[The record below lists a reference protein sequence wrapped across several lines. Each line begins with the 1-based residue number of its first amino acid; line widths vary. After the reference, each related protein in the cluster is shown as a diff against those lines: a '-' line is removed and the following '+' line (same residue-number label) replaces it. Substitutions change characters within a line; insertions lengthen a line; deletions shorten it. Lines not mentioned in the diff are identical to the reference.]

1 MSAPIGYSPGERL
14 RRPPVANGSAE
25 IPQKRRL
32 RAWWHRNRSRFFLAA
47 FLTVF
52 LVGYLAPR
60 IFISVHTGEAGVL
73 WKRFGQGTV
82 TSVVYAEGFHVIPPW
97 DKMAIYDLRVQ
108 HREQSVIVLSTNGLS
123 VTVGVSIRYR
133 PKLPLLG
140 RLHQEV
146 GPGYVDSI
154 VLPEVQSLLRDLLG
168 KYTPEEIYTTKRTL
182 IQDSLSRATSE
193 IGEEFIEVDDLLIT
207 SITLPS
213 MLQEAIETKLTQEQR
228 QLEMRFRIGREEL
241 EVDRKL
247 IEAFGISGYNQV
259 IAGSLTEQL
268 LTFTGIGASLELAK
282 SPNAKM
288 VIFGNKQGLP
298 LILDSR
304 MLESPPGTTN
314 AAIVTN
320 QVISPPALEI
330 AVTNVNVAAAE
341 RILPRVRQWIQD
353 STNSFNKVIQAL
365 RRP

>member
-1 MSAPIGYSPGERL
+1 MSAPIGYPPGERL
-14 RRPPVANGSAE
+14 KRPPGANGSVE
-25 IPQKRRL
+25 NTQKHRL
-32 RAWWHRNRSRFFLAA
+32 RAWWRRYRSRFFLAA
-47 FLTVF
+47 FVTVF

-60 IFISVHTGEAGVL
+60 IFISVRSGQAGVL

-82 TSVVYAEGFHVIPPW
+82 TDLVYAEGFHVIPPW
-97 DKMAIYDLRVQ
+97 DQMAIYNLRVQ
-108 HREQSVIVLSTNGLS
+108 HKEQSVTVLSTNGLS
-123 VTVGVSIRYR
+123 ITVDVSVRYR

-146 GPGYVDSI
+146 GPGYVDAI
-154 VLPEVQSLLRDLLG
+154 VLPEVRSLLRDLFG
-168 KYTPEEIYTTKRTL
+168 EYTPEEIYTTKRSL
-182 IQDSLSRATSE
+182 IQDSLTRAVSE
-193 IGEEFIEVDDLLIT
+193 IGESFIEVDDLLIT
-207 SITLPS
+207 NIRLPS

-288 VIFGNKQGLP
+288 VIFGNNQGLP

-304 MLESPPGTTN
+304 MLDSPPGTTN
-314 AAIVTN
+314 SAIVTN
-320 QVISPPALEI
+320 QVISPPSVEV
-330 AVTNVNVAAAE
+330 AVTNINVTAAE